1 MLKSRQFPSQRSG
14 ESMVPSGLEVPF
26 MDLVPAGIAE
36 ENMVKV
42 LREKYDKRRS
52 HIRVPGSRGWWMR
65 IPSDF
70 L

>member
-1 MLKSRQFPSQRSG
+1 
-14 ESMVPSGLEVPF
+14 MVPSGLEVPF